1 MDLGSKKNPP
11 AGLYVILY
19 AICAYVLLSRN
30 KRLHWILL
38 VSATVM
44 FALATSDIIYTYYI
58 VFSKPVKGGL
68 TFADV
73 RPKYWLYITNKWVC
87 SR

>member
-30 KRLHWILL
+30 KRLHWTLL